1 MDAQDNAGC
10 NASWRN
16 LGFSLEISRDE
27 VLNIPLKV
35 TAFDQNTS
43 STDAVIGQGTVLLK
57 KFAANIGQESEIE
70 LTIFDGNQKAAGKIT
85 LLCIMHYKAEELKLS
100 PGLSQGC
107 LRIEK
112 VVCHSLFSVNMLSS
126 PSPNVVVKFAGW
138 ISDTLKGDGSNP
150 MWEFLKIQSDVY
162 PAEAFQTQS
171 LSVDL
176 IENKK
181 LIATGKIDNVLV
193 AASQVGRVTT
203 IPIDLFQAA
212 AKKPQSAGTVVV
224 HLTVV
229 DKTVLDKEEADKNA
243 AIEKEKVNKKPS
255 ITEGTLFI
263 SYMKGSNLTNR
274 EIIGEADP
282 FVTLGFGNWVQETKA
297 LNNAGGKVIWDGL
310 NFRVDVTGEELKK
323 EKLTVSVMD
332 KNKYRQHSL
341 IGKAEV
347 NIERLAYT
355 PGKEVEVEVD
365 VIDKKSK
372 SAGKILIRMEGTT

>member
-1 MDAQDNAGC
+1 
-10 NASWRN
+10 
-16 LGFSLEISRDE
+16 
-27 VLNIPLKV
+27 
-35 TAFDQNTS
+35 
-43 STDAVIGQGTVLLK
+43 
-57 KFAANIGQESEIE
+57 
-70 LTIFDGNQKAAGKIT
+70 
-85 LLCIMHYKAEELKLS
+85 
-100 PGLSQGC
+100 
-107 LRIEK
+107 
-112 VVCHSLFSVNMLSS
+112 
-126 PSPNVVVKFAGW
+126 
-138 ISDTLKGDGSNP
+138 
-150 MWEFLKIQSDVY
+150 
-162 PAEAFQTQS
+162 

-203 IPIDLFQAA
+203 IPIDLFQADEN
-212 AKKPQSAGTVVV
+212 KPQSAGTVVV

-243 AIEKEKVNKKPS
+243 AIEKENVNKKPS

-282 FVTLGFGNWVQETKA
+282 FVILGFGNWVQETKA

-323 EKLTVSVMD
+323 EKLIVSVMD

-355 PGKEVEVEVD
+355 PGKEVEVEAD